1 MSAAAVTSMS
11 CLGLKFAYVFYTLPQ
26 FYSTFLRG
34 NFTLG
39 ASPMI
44 TRNDCARYS
53 SFQIPC
59 IFQFLFVLIR
69 LPSPPPLFSVAKYLC
84 FLLDK

>member
-1 MSAAAVTSMS
+1 MSAAAVISMS
-11 CLGLKFAYVFYTLPQ
+11 CLDLNFAYVFYTLPQ

-34 NFTLG
+34 NFILG
-39 ASPMI
+39 ACPMI
-44 TRNDCARYS
+44 TRNRCAHYS

-69 LPSPPPLFSVAKYLC
+69 LPSSPPLFSAAKYLC